1 MRGWNEYWSEH
12 ILVYF
17 QYAKNSR
24 SPQTVTHENLDLH
37 IFLKICWEYVLQ
49 KSAKEEGIKG
59 KDVKYRICLTHRL
72 NQLSHWLV
80 TDAKV
85 KRQRLQQ
92 IVNQAIFVENRKTKL
107 LIQRAL
113 KNNEIYD
120 VSAFSEGFQAMG
132 SSFKRLVLRR
142 PRYKVVISWPSIP
155 FASCLFQVKGFFTL
169 GC

>member
-1 MRGWNEYWSEH
+1 M
-12 ILVYF
+12 
-17 QYAKNSR
+17 
-24 SPQTVTHENLDLH
+24 
-37 IFLKICWEYVLQ
+37 
-49 KSAKEEGIKG
+49 
-59 KDVKYRICLTHRL
+59 
-72 NQLSHWLV
+72 
-80 TDAKV
+80 

-92 IVNQAIFVENRKTKL
+92 IVNQAIFVENRRTKL

-142 PRYKVVISWPSIP
+142 PRYKVVIGWPSIP

>member
-1 MRGWNEYWSEH
+1 MTCYRRQGEATTTATNSE
-12 ILVYF
+12 
-17 QYAKNSR
+17 SGR
-24 SPQTVTHENLDLH
+24 
-37 IFLKICWEYVLQ
+37 
-49 KSAKEEGIKG
+49 
-59 KDVKYRICLTHRL
+59 
-72 NQLSHWLV
+72 
-80 TDAKV
+80 
-85 KRQRLQQ
+85 
-92 IVNQAIFVENRKTKL
+92 IFVENRKKKL

-142 PRYKVVISWPSIP
+142 PRYKVVIGWPSIP